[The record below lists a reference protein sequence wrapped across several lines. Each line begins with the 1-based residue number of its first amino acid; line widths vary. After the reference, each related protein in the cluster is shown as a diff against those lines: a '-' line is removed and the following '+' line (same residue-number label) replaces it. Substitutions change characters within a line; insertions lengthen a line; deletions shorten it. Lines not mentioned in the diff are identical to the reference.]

1 MDEHRVIVE
10 RDQELQG
17 LVTITLDRPEKL
29 NALDVPT
36 HEALQAVLTELE
48 TDVAA
53 RVVVLDGAGRAFSAG
68 ADLRSR
74 PAGEPLNDQDRLAR
88 VHMGGRTCELL
99 DRLPQVT
106 IGVANGL
113 AVGGG
118 VILLASCDLRL
129 AAEDAWFSVPEV
141 ELGMPLTWEGI
152 PRLMRELG
160 PARTREVIMLC
171 ERFTAQQAQQWGLIN
186 QLHPRADLASA
197 TRAVAKRL
205 LSMETLALA
214 STKRGCRAA
223 ADSLIASSVAWSDP
237 ELMMLA
243 YRQGMLG
250 TKPGE

>member
-1 MDEHRVIVE
+1 
-10 RDQELQG
+10 
-17 LVTITLDRPEKL
+17 
-29 NALDVPT
+29 
-36 HEALQAVLTELE
+36 
-48 TDVAA
+48 
-53 RVVVLDGAGRAFSAG
+53 
-68 ADLRSR
+68 
-74 PAGEPLNDQDRLAR
+74 
-88 VHMGGRTCELL
+88 MGGRTCELL

-141 ELGMPLTWEGI
+141 ELGMALTWEGI

-197 TRAVAKRL
+197 TRAVVKRL
-205 LSMETLALA
+205 LSMDTLVLA

-250 TKPGE
+250 AKSGE